1 MYGQRNGGNVI
12 IRPLNKRLL
21 LEKVE
26 LEETETSLG
35 FFNPTQT
42 SKTMGEFFK
51 VLDKAADCAI
61 VVETGDLIS
70 AETITAVGKLE
81 GVTYY
86 VCHENSVVAVI
97 KGVKDD

>member
-1 MYGQRNGGNVI
+1 MYGQRNGGNVLVK
-12 IRPLNKRLL
+12 PLNKRLL
-21 LEKVE
+21 LEKVD
-26 LEETETSLG
+26 LEQAENSLG

-42 SKTMGEFFK
+42 SKNVGEFFK
-51 VLDKAADCAI
+51 VLDKSADCAI

-97 KGVKDD
+97 KE

>member
-1 MYGQRNGGNVI
+1 MLVK
-12 IRPLNKRLL
+12 PLNKRLL

-26 LEETETSLG
+26 LEQVDVSLG
-35 FFNPTQT
+35 FFNPAPNA
-42 SKTMGEFFK
+42 KNIGEFFK
-51 VLDKAADCAI
+51 VLDKSADCDT

-86 VCHENSVVAVI
+86 VCHENSIVAVI
-97 KGVKDD
+97 KE

>member
-1 MYGQRNGGNVI
+1 MYGQRNGGNVLVK
-12 IRPLNKRLL
+12 PLNKRLL
-21 LEKVE
+21 LEKVD
-26 LEETETSLG
+26 LEQAENSLG

-42 SKTMGEFFK
+42 SKNVGEFFK
-51 VLDKAADCAI
+51 VLDKSADCDT

-86 VCHENSVVAVI
+86 VCHENSIVAVI
-97 KGVKDD
+97 KE

>member
-1 MYGQRNGGNVI
+1 MIVK
-12 IRPLNKRLL
+12 PLNKRLL

-26 LEETETSLG
+26 LEQTEASLG
-35 FFNPTQT
+35 FFNP
-42 SKTMGEFFK
+42 SNSPKSVGEFFK
-51 VLDKAADCAI
+51 VLDKSPDCGI

-70 AETITAVGKLE
+70 AETITAVGKLD

-97 KGVKDD
+97 KE